1 MSERSE
7 RTIITAPFAVA
18 PPARRFAVGPIS
30 QMDRRLLVGGGL
42 LVLIVAAGVVGP
54 LIVGNDPLTLH
65 LDHRLEGPSWAF
77 PFGTDEVGRDILSR
91 ILSGLRPALLSGLAA
106 VAVAAVAGTLIGLSA
121 GFIGGFYETIAMRL
135 IDLLLAWPAIF
146 LALAFVLV
154 VGPGPFVA
162 ILAIGIAETPVFA
175 RVIRSVTISYLHGE
189 HVEAARSMGAS
200 NARIM
205 RLHILP
211 FAVVPLT
218 VQLAIA
224 APVAVISE
232 ASLSFLGLGSQP
244 PSPSLG
250 STLSGAQDYLTT
262 APTYTIFPAVTIAVL
277 VLSLTLLADGVQDLL
292 DPRHV

>member
-1 MSERSE
+1 MNVVVA
-7 RTIITAPFAVA
+7 TAP
-18 PPARRFAVGPIS
+18 RRLSLERIRHA
-30 QMDRRLLVGGGL
+30 DRRLLVGGGL
-42 LVLIVAAGVVGP
+42 LFLVVAAGLLGP
-54 LIVGNDPLTLH
+54 LIVANDPLTLH
-65 LDHRLEGPSWAF
+65 LEHRLEGPSSAF
-77 PFGTDEVGRDILSR
+77 LLGTDEVGRDLLSR
-91 ILSGLRPALLSGLAA
+91 LLTGLRPALLSGLAA
-106 VAVAAVAGTLIGLSA
+106 VAVAAIAGTLIGLSA

-175 RVIRSVTISYLHGE
+175 RVIRSVTISHLHGE

-232 ASLSFLGLGSQP
+232 ASLSFLGLGTQP

-250 STLSGAQDYLTT
+250 STLSGAQDYLTNS
-262 APTYTIFPAVTIAVL
+262 PTYTIFPAVTIAVL
-277 VLSLTLLADGVQDLL
+277 VLSLTLLADGIQDLL
-292 DPRHV
+292 DPRHG